1 MFFRS
6 FARNNARQCLWE
18 IIPYLECHTIAK
30 PSGREIESA
39 CLLHLLAGEI
49 HGGSFAVV
57 NLCLESFWRV
67 IFALISDQDVKE
79 KIGCRWELL

>member
-39 CLLHLLAGEI
+39 CPSAALCRRNPWRIFCSGKPVFGKLLEVD
-49 HGGSFAVV
+49 F
-57 NLCLESFWRV
+57 R
-67 IFALISDQDVKE
+67 LISDQDVKT